1 MAGKIVKCTTVDGR
15 PIEFVDEVIG
25 SGAMKDV
32 YFSPDKSYVVCFFS
46 KEKNK
51 FYESKAALDQ
61 QKERLKEIV
70 GNKWNGIFNG
80 VGGDYWKN
88 IYCWPDALVEYNNLI
103 GITAPTYKKQFF
115 FEHGSKYND
124 FLSIKGKEKE
134 GKWFASANNQNRFLD
149 DREKGTWL
157 NYLKISILI
166 SRAVRRMHAAGV
178 AHSDLSY
185 KNVLIDPVTGSAC
198 VIDVDGLVV
207 PGKYPPDVVGTPD
220 FIAPEVVT
228 TSHLSK
234 EDPKRFLPSITTDRH
249 ALGVLIYMYLLYRH
263 PLRGGKIHDMDD
275 PQKDENLG
283 MGQKALFIEHPTDHS
298 NRVRSNQLKS
308 SQLPWADPQQ
318 IPYTVTGPYLTELF
332 NKCFIDGL
340 HEPSKRPSAN
350 DWEDALVKTVDLIQ
364 PCLNANCTHKWY
376 VFDNTTAPKCPF
388 CNTPFSG
395 KLPILNLYSA
405 RQEGKFRLDNH
416 RLMVWTGQSLFQWH
430 SNHLVAP
437 NERLSPEQT
446 KRKGYFIFHNNKWW
460 LVNEG
465 LADLTDVTT
474 KTAIPIGGKIE
485 LKDGVQILLSKQ
497 EGGRLA
503 VVQMV
508 EA

>member
-1 MAGKIVKCTTVDGR
+1 MSAKIIQCHTVDGR
-15 PIEFVDEVIG
+15 AIEFVDEVIG

-32 YFSPDKSYVVCFFS
+32 YFSPDRSYVVCFFS

-51 FYESKAALDQ
+51 FYESKAALEQ
-61 QKERLKEIV
+61 QKDRLKEIV

-88 IYCWPDALVEYNNLI
+88 IFCWPDGLVEYNDLL
-103 GITAPTYKKQFF
+103 GITAPTYKKYYFF
-115 FEHGSKYND
+115 SYGSKNND
-124 FLSIKGKEKE
+124 FLKIKGKEKE

-149 DREKGTWL
+149 EREKGSWL
-157 NYLKISILI
+157 NYLKIGILI
-166 SRAVRRMHAAGV
+166 SRAVRRMHAAGL

-220 FIAPEVVT
+220 FIAPEVVMT
-228 TSHLSK
+228 NHLSK
-234 EDPKRFLPSITTDRH
+234 EDPKRFLPSIATDKH
-249 ALGVLIYMYLLYRH
+249 ALAVLIYMYLLYRH

-275 PQKDENLG
+275 PQKDENMG
-283 MGQKALFIEHPTDHS
+283 MGEKALFVEHPTDQS
-298 NRVRSNQLKS
+298 NQVKSNQLQP
-308 SQLPWADPQQ
+308 SQLPWADPSRISYQ
-318 IPYTVTGPYLTELF
+318 VTGPYLTELF
-332 NKCFIDGL
+332 NKSFIEGL

-350 DWEDALVKTVDLIQ
+350 DWETALVKTVDLIQ
-364 PCLNANCTHKWY
+364 PCQNAACSQKWY
-376 VFDNTTAPKCPF
+376 VFDNTTQPKCPF
-388 CNTPFSG
+388 CNTPFTG

-405 RQEGKFRLDNH
+405 RQQGNYRPDNH
-416 RLMVWTGQSLFQWH
+416 RLMVWTGQSLFAWH
-430 SNHLVAP
+430 ANNMIAP
-437 NERLSPEQT
+437 NERLTSEQT
-446 KRKGYFIFHNNKWW
+446 TRKGYFVLHNDRWW

-465 LADLTDVTT
+465 LTDLTDVTT
-474 KTAIPIGGKIE
+474 KTVIPIGGKIE
-485 LKDGVQILLSKQ
+485 LKNGVQILLSKQ

>member
-1 MAGKIVKCTTVDGR
+1 MSAKIIKCHTVDGR
-15 PIEFVDEVIG
+15 AIEFVDEVIG

-32 YFSPDKSYVVCFFS
+32 YFSPDRSYVVCFFS

-51 FYESKAALDQ
+51 FYESKAALEQ
-61 QKERLKEIV
+61 QKDRLKEIV

-88 IYCWPDALVEYNNLI
+88 IFCWPDGLVEYNDLL
-103 GITAPTYKKQFF
+103 GITAPTYKKYYFF
-115 FEHGSKYND
+115 SYGSKNND
-124 FLSIKGKEKE
+124 FLKIKGKEKE

-149 DREKGTWL
+149 EREKGSWL
-157 NYLKISILI
+157 NYLKIGILI
-166 SRAVRRMHAAGV
+166 SRAVRRMHAAGL

-220 FIAPEVVT
+220 FIAPEVVMT
-228 TSHLSK
+228 NHLSK
-234 EDPKRFLPSITTDRH
+234 EDPKRFLPSIATDKH
-249 ALGVLIYMYLLYRH
+249 ALAVLIYMYLLYRH

-275 PQKDENLG
+275 PQKDENMG
-283 MGQKALFIEHPTDHS
+283 MGEKALFVEHPTDQS
-298 NRVRSNQLKS
+298 NQVKSNQLQP
-308 SQLPWADPQQ
+308 SQLPWADPSRISYQ
-318 IPYTVTGPYLTELF
+318 VTGPYLTELF
-332 NKCFIDGL
+332 NKSFIEGL

-350 DWEDALVKTVDLIQ
+350 DWETALVKTVDLIQ
-364 PCLNANCTHKWY
+364 PCQNAACSQKWY
-376 VFDNTTAPKCPF
+376 VFDNTTQPKCPF
-388 CNTPFSG
+388 CNTPFTG

-405 RQEGKFRLDNH
+405 RQQGSYRPDHH
-416 RLMVWTGQSLFQWH
+416 RLMVWTGQSLFAWH
-430 SNHLVAP
+430 ANNMIAP
-437 NERLSPEQT
+437 NERLTAEQT
-446 KRKGYFIFHNNKWW
+446 TRKGYFVLHNDRWW

-465 LADLTDVTT
+465 LTDLTDVTT
-474 KTAIPIGGKIE
+474 KTVIPIGGKIE
-485 LKDGVQILLSKQ
+485 LKNGVQILLSKQ

>member
-1 MAGKIVKCTTVDGR
+1 MSAKIIKCHTVDGR
-15 PIEFVDEVIG
+15 AIEFVDEVIG

-32 YFSPDKSYVVCFFS
+32 YFSPDRSYVVCFFS

-51 FYESKAALDQ
+51 FYESKAALEQ
-61 QKERLKEIV
+61 QKDRLKEIV

-88 IYCWPDALVEYNNLI
+88 IFCWPDGLVEYNDLL
-103 GITAPTYKKQFF
+103 GITAPTYKKYYFF
-115 FEHGSKYND
+115 AYGSKNND
-124 FLSIKGKEKE
+124 FLKIKGKEKE

-149 DREKGTWL
+149 EREKGSWL
-157 NYLKISILI
+157 NYLKIGILI
-166 SRAVRRMHAAGV
+166 SRAVRRMHAAGL

-220 FIAPEVVT
+220 FIAPEVVMT
-228 TSHLSK
+228 NHLSK
-234 EDPKRFLPSITTDRH
+234 EDPKRFLPSIATDKH
-249 ALGVLIYMYLLYRH
+249 ALAVLIYMYLLYRH

-275 PQKDENLG
+275 PQKDENMG
-283 MGQKALFIEHPTDHS
+283 MGEKALFVEHPMDQS
-298 NRVRSNQLKS
+298 NQVKSNQLQP
-308 SQLPWADPQQ
+308 SQLPWADPSRISYQ
-318 IPYTVTGPYLTELF
+318 VTGPYLTELF
-332 NKCFIDGL
+332 NKSFIEGL

-350 DWEDALVKTVDLIQ
+350 DWETALVKTVDLIQ
-364 PCLNANCTHKWY
+364 PCQNAACSQKWY
-376 VFDNTTAPKCPF
+376 VFDNTTQPKCPF
-388 CNTPFSG
+388 CNTPFTG

-405 RQEGKFRLDNH
+405 RQQGNYRPDNH
-416 RLMVWTGQSLFQWH
+416 RLMVWTGQSLFAWH
-430 SNHLVAP
+430 ANHMIAP
-437 NERLSPEQT
+437 NERLTAEQT
-446 KRKGYFIFHNNKWW
+446 TRKGYFVLHNDRWW

-465 LADLTDVTT
+465 LTDLTDVTT
-474 KTAIPIGGKIE
+474 KTVIPIGGKIE
-485 LKDGVQILLSKQ
+485 LKNGVQILLSKQ

>member
-1 MAGKIVKCTTVDGR
+1 MSAKIIQCHTVDGR
-15 PIEFVDEVIG
+15 AIEFVDEVIG

-32 YFSPDKSYVVCFFS
+32 YFSPDRSYVVCFFS

-51 FYESKAALDQ
+51 FYESKAALEQ
-61 QKERLKEIV
+61 QKDRLKEIV

-88 IYCWPDALVEYNNLI
+88 IFCWPDGLVEYNDLL
-103 GITAPTYKKQFF
+103 GITAPTYKKYYFF
-115 FEHGSKYND
+115 AYGSKNND
-124 FLSIKGKEKE
+124 FLKIKGKEKE

-149 DREKGTWL
+149 EREKGSWL
-157 NYLKISILI
+157 NYLKIGILI
-166 SRAVRRMHAAGV
+166 SRAVRRMHAAGL

-207 PGKYPPDVVGTPD
+207 PGKYPPDVVGTSD
-220 FIAPEVVT
+220 FIAPEVVMT
-228 TSHLSK
+228 NHLSK
-234 EDPKRFLPSITTDRH
+234 EDPKRFLPSIATDKH
-249 ALGVLIYMYLLYRH
+249 ALAVLIYMYLLYRH

-275 PQKDENLG
+275 PQKDENMG
-283 MGQKALFIEHPTDHS
+283 MGEKALFVEHPTDQS
-298 NRVRSNQLKS
+298 NQVKSNQLQP
-308 SQLPWADPQQ
+308 SQLPWADPSRISYQ
-318 IPYTVTGPYLTELF
+318 VTGPYLTELF
-332 NKCFIDGL
+332 NKSFIEGL

-350 DWEDALVKTVDLIQ
+350 DWETALVKTVDLIQ
-364 PCLNANCTHKWY
+364 PCQNAACSQKWY
-376 VFDNTTAPKCPF
+376 VFDNTTQPKCPF
-388 CNTPFSG
+388 CNTPFTG

-405 RQEGKFRLDNH
+405 RQQGNYRPDNH
-416 RLMVWTGQSLFQWH
+416 RLMVWTGQSLFAWH
-430 SNHLVAP
+430 ANNMIAP
-437 NERLSPEQT
+437 NERLTAEQT
-446 KRKGYFIFHNNKWW
+446 TRKGYFVLHNDRWW

-465 LADLTDVTT
+465 LTDLTDVTT
-474 KTAIPIGGKIE
+474 KTVIPIGGKIE
-485 LKDGVQILLSKQ
+485 LKNGVQILLSKQ

>member
-1 MAGKIVKCTTVDGR
+1 MSAKIIKCHTVDGR
-15 PIEFVDEVIG
+15 AIEFVDEVIG

-32 YFSPDKSYVVCFFS
+32 YFSPDRSYVVCFFS

-51 FYESKAALDQ
+51 FYESKAALEQ
-61 QKERLKEIV
+61 QKDRLKEIV

-88 IYCWPDALVEYNNLI
+88 IFCWPDGLVEYNDLL
-103 GITAPTYKKQFF
+103 GITAPTYKKYYFF
-115 FEHGSKYND
+115 AYGSKNND
-124 FLSIKGKEKE
+124 FLKIKGKEKE

-149 DREKGTWL
+149 EREKGSWL
-157 NYLKISILI
+157 NYLKIGILI
-166 SRAVRRMHAAGV
+166 SRAVRRMHAAGL

-207 PGKYPPDVVGTPD
+207 PGKYPPDVVGTSD
-220 FIAPEVVT
+220 FIAPEVVMT
-228 TSHLSK
+228 NHLSK
-234 EDPKRFLPSITTDRH
+234 EDPKRFLPSIATDKH
-249 ALGVLIYMYLLYRH
+249 ALAVLIYMYLLYRH

-275 PQKDENLG
+275 PQKDENMG
-283 MGQKALFIEHPTDHS
+283 MGEKALFVEHPTDQS
-298 NRVRSNQLKS
+298 NQVKSNQLQP
-308 SQLPWADPQQ
+308 SQLPWADPSRISYQ
-318 IPYTVTGPYLTELF
+318 VTGPYLTELF
-332 NKCFIDGL
+332 NKSFIEGL

-350 DWEDALVKTVDLIQ
+350 DWETALVKTVDLIQ
-364 PCLNANCTHKWY
+364 PCQNAACSQKWY
-376 VFDNTTAPKCPF
+376 VFDNTTQPKCPF
-388 CNTPFSG
+388 CNTPFTG

-405 RQEGKFRLDNH
+405 RQQGSYRPDNH
-416 RLMVWTGQSLFQWH
+416 RLMVWTGQSLFAWH
-430 SNHLVAP
+430 ANNMIAP
-437 NERLSPEQT
+437 NERLTAEQT
-446 KRKGYFIFHNNKWW
+446 TRKGYFVLHNDRWW

-465 LADLTDVTT
+465 LTDLTDVTT
-474 KTAIPIGGKIE
+474 KTVIPIGGKIE
-485 LKDGVQILLSKQ
+485 LKNGVQILLSKQ

>member
-1 MAGKIVKCTTVDGR
+1 MSAKIIKCHTVDGR
-15 PIEFVDEVIG
+15 AIEFVDEVIG
-25 SGAMKDV
+25 SGAMKNV
-32 YFSPDKSYVVCFFS
+32 YFSPDRSYVVCFFS

-51 FYESKAALDQ
+51 FYESKAALEQ
-61 QKERLKEIV
+61 QKDRLKEIV

-88 IYCWPDALVEYNNLI
+88 IFCWPDGLVEYNDLL
-103 GITAPTYKKQFF
+103 GITAPTYKKYYFF
-115 FEHGSKYND
+115 SYGSKNND
-124 FLSIKGKEKE
+124 FLKIKGKEKE

-149 DREKGTWL
+149 EREKGSWL
-157 NYLKISILI
+157 NYLKICILI
-166 SRAVRRMHAAGV
+166 SRAVRRMHAAGL

-220 FIAPEVVT
+220 FIAPEVVMT
-228 TSHLSK
+228 NHLSK
-234 EDPKRFLPSITTDRH
+234 EDPKRFLPSIATDKH
-249 ALGVLIYMYLLYRH
+249 ALAVLIYMYLLYRH

-275 PQKDENLG
+275 PQKDENIG
-283 MGQKALFIEHPTDHS
+283 MGEKALFVEHPTDQS
-298 NRVRSNQLKS
+298 NQVKSNQLQP
-308 SQLPWADPQQ
+308 SQLPWADPSRISYQ
-318 IPYTVTGPYLTELF
+318 VTGPYLTELF
-332 NKCFIDGL
+332 NKSFIEGL

-350 DWEDALVKTVDLIQ
+350 DWETALVKTVDLIQ
-364 PCLNANCTHKWY
+364 PCQNAACSQKWY
-376 VFDNTTAPKCPF
+376 VFDNTTQPKCSF
-388 CNTPFSG
+388 CNTSFTG

-405 RQEGKFRLDNH
+405 RQQGNYRPDNH
-416 RLMVWTGQSLFQWH
+416 RLMVWTGQSLFAWH
-430 SNHLVAP
+430 ANNMIAP
-437 NERLSPEQT
+437 NERLTAEQT
-446 KRKGYFIFHNNKWW
+446 TRKGYFVLHNDRWW

-465 LADLTDVTT
+465 LTDLTDVTT
-474 KTAIPIGGKIE
+474 KTVIPIGGKIE
-485 LKDGVQILLSKQ
+485 LKNGVQILLSKQ